1 MILLINACVRA
12 ESRTLR
18 LANYLVSKLTGK
30 FKDTVKEVKLE
41 DIDFPTVDHSFLN
54 RRDIAIEQQDYADPM
69 FDLAKEFAAAD
80 TIIIAAPFWD
90 MSFPAALKQYFEQ
103 ICVTGITF
111 SYTDTGAP
119 QGLCKA
125 SKLYYVTTA
134 GGFTST
140 HEYGYGYVKALAT
153 NFYGIPET
161 VLITAEGLDIEGTDV
176 ESILKDAE
184 KRCHQ
189 LLQRL

>member
-12 ESRTLR
+12 KSRTLR
-18 LANYLVSKLTGK
+18 LASHLISRHIELSG
-30 FKDTVKEVKLE
+30 DEIKEVKLS
-41 DIDFPTVDHSFLN
+41 DITFPVVDQDFLS
-54 RRDIAIEQQDYADPM
+54 RRDDALARQDFSNPM

-80 TIIIAAPFWD
+80 TIVIAAPFWD

-119 QGLCKA
+119 KGLCKA

-134 GGFTST
+134 GGLAST
-140 HEYGYGYVKALAT
+140 NEYGYGYVRALAT
-153 NFYGIPET
+153 DFYGIPET
-161 VLITAEGLDIEGTDV
+161 VIITAEGLDIEGADV

-184 KRCHQ
+184 KRCD
-189 LLQRL
+189 LEVKNE